1 MTWNNGFQDPEHQKT
16 KDNNIWETG
25 KEWVGSHNWR
35 VSGTHHREG
44 ASRVQQA
51 PWLRKGAKS
60 LGRSRQPEFLGQKTR
75 EKTAHRELWT
85 SVQCMCVKKLPK
97 AGKEPPRRIRGDG
110 AHTGP
115 GTVPVP
121 RSQPGKPQ
129 DSGDTGKNREK
140 DLASV

>member
-1 MTWNNGFQDPEHQKT
+1 MGFKT
-16 KDNNIWETG
+16 LNIRKQRTTISERQERNELGPTIGESLGRITG
-25 KEWVGSHNWR
+25 KGP
-35 VSGTHHREG
+35 
-44 ASRVQQA
+44 SRVKQA

-60 LGRSRQPEFLGQKTR
+60 LGRPRQPEFLGQKTR

-121 RSQPGKPQ
+121 RSPPGKPQ
-129 DSGDTGKNREK
+129 DSGDTGKNRKK